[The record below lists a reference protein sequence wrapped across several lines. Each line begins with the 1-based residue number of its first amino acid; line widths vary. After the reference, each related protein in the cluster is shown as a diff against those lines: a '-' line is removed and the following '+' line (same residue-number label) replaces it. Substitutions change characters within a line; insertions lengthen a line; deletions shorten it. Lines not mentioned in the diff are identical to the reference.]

1 MRVIT
6 DISGTF
12 VSVHNIITYFVLVPT
27 IGYIKRNR

>member
-12 VSVHNIITYFVLVPT
+12 VSVHNIINYFVLVPT
-27 IGYIKRNR
+27 IAYIKRK